1 MQDRTSVIV
10 AGGCAVALVLI
21 GSLFYPNFLSPT
33 YLLQQLQI
41 ASFLGI
47 VAVGAMAVILLGHI
61 DLSVPWTFTAAAI
74 ASTTIA
80 GLGSEAWWGILAV
93 PSGLFV
99 GLFIGLL
106 NGLGVAYL
114 RLPSMIW
121 TLGMNAVVLGICVL
135 FTGGFNPQ
143 GLASPTMR
151 FFAIERSFGIVP
163 NAVFLWAAVAL
174 ALGLLLRRTAFGRYV
189 YAVGNRERAT
199 YLSGIKTNRVL
210 IGCFMIAGLCSAI
223 AGMLLAGY
231 ANQAYQAMGEPYLLP
246 GIAAVVLGGT
256 SILGGRGTVL
266 GTVVGVILISLIGSM
281 LSVMQM
287 PEAGRQIIYGLV
299 IISMLLLYGRGQKA
313 AA

>member
-1 MQDRTSVIV
+1 MKEHKSVLI

-21 GSLFYPNFLSPT
+21 GSIFYPKFLSPT

-47 VAVGAMAVILLGHI
+47 VALGLMMVILLGHI

-74 ASTTIA
+74 ASTTVA
-80 GLGSEAWWGILAV
+80 GQGSEAWWGVLAV
-93 PSGLFV
+93 PAGLFV
-99 GLFIGLL
+99 GLLIGLL
-106 NGLGVAYL
+106 NGLGVAFL

-143 GLASPTMR
+143 GLASPAMR
-151 FFAIERSFGIVP
+151 FFAIERSFGVVP
-163 NAVFLWAAVAL
+163 NALFLWVAVAL
-174 ALGLLLRRTAFGRYV
+174 GVALLLRRTAFGRYV
-189 YAVGNRERAT
+189 YATGNRERAT
-199 YLSGIKTNRVL
+199 YLSGINTNFVL
-210 IGCFMIAGLCSAI
+210 IGCFMIAGMCSAI

-266 GTVVGVILISLIGSM
+266 GTIVGVILISLIGSM

-299 IISMLLLYGRGQKA
+299 IIAMLLLYGRAQKA
-313 AA
+313 VA

>member
-1 MQDRTSVIV
+1 MRENKSVLIA
-10 AGGCAVALVLI
+10 AGCVVALILI
-21 GSLFYPNFLSPT
+21 GSLFYPKFLSPT

-47 VAVGAMAVILLGHI
+47 VAIGAMVVILLGHI

-80 GLGSEAWWGILAV
+80 GLGKEAWWGIMAI
-93 PSGLFV
+93 PAGLFT
-99 GLFIGLL
+99 GLLIGLL
-106 NGLGVAYL
+106 NGLGVAFL

-151 FFAIERSFGIVP
+151 FFAVERSFGVVP

-174 ALGLLLRRTAFGRYV
+174 LIALLLRRTAFGRYL
-189 YAVGNRERAT
+189 YAAGNRERAT
-199 YLSGIKTNRVL
+199 YLSGINTNLVL
-210 IGCFMIAGLCSAI
+210 IAAFMIAGVCSAI

-256 SILGGRGTVL
+256 SILGGRGTVI
-266 GTVVGVILISLIGSM
+266 GTIVGVILISLIGSM

-287 PEAGRQIIYGLV
+287 QEAGRQIIYGLV
-299 IISMLLLYGRGQKA
+299 IISMLLLYGRSAKVA
-313 AA
+313 A

>member
-21 GSLFYPNFLSPT
+21 GSLFYPKFLSPT

-47 VAVGAMAVILLGHI
+47 VALGAMAVILLGHI

-74 ASTTIA
+74 ASTTVA
-80 GLGSEAWWGILAV
+80 GMGSEAWWGILAV
-93 PSGLFV
+93 PSGLVV
-99 GLFIGLL
+99 GLLIGLL

-151 FFAIERSFGIVP
+151 FFAIEDSFGIIP

-174 ALGLLLRRTAFGRYV
+174 AAGILLRRTAFGRYV
-189 YAVGNRERAT
+189 YAIGNRERAT
-199 YLSGIKTNRVL
+199 YLSGVKTNRVL

-299 IISMLLLYGRGQKA
+299 IISMLLLYGRSQKA